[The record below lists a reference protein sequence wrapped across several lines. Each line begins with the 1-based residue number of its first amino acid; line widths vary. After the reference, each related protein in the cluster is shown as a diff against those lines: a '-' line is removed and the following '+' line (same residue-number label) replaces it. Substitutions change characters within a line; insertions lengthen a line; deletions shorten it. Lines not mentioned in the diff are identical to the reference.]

1 MEQLTAPDPG
11 RRTEGG
17 LGPRMRAFI
26 IVDALLL
33 LAFLVVLGLF
43 VTGTI
48 GGSDPSGADTPEPG
62 TAAVSP
68 SPSAGSTAGESPDP
82 AATEPAVETTTFA
95 LPSGNIACEIT
106 DDSATCTIANSSATP
121 PADASCTGDIGHVL
135 TVTAEGAQAP
145 CVEGALPGVAAEG
158 TPVLEYGQSKTVGDF
173 TCTSSS
179 TGVTCKHDPSSKG
192 FQLAKAGSTLF

>member
-11 RRTEGG
+11 RRTVGG

-26 IVDALLL
+26 IFDALLL
-33 LAFLVVLGLF
+33 LAFVVVLGLF

-48 GGSDPSGADTPEPG
+48 GGSEPGGAEPAEPG
-62 TAAVSP
+62 TAAL
-68 SPSAGSTAGESPDP
+68 SPSAGSTGSESPDP
-82 AATEPAVETTTFA
+82 ASTEPAVDASTFA

-106 DDSATCTIANSSATP
+106 ADSATCTIANSSAAP
-121 PADASCTGDIGHVL
+121 PADASCTGDVGHVL

-145 CVEGALPGVAAEG
+145 CVEGALPGAAAEG